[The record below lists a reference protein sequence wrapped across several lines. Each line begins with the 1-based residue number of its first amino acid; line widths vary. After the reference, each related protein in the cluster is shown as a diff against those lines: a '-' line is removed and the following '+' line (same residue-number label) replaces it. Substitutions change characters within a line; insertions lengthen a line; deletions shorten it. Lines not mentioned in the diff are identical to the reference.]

1 MKKIDNPK
9 ESTWLEVLKRPTQ
22 TFDAIEE
29 TVKQIFKE
37 VEKKGDKAVA
47 KYTSLFDG
55 VQLESIIVTTKEIN
69 KTQAKYKKYLALKP
83 EIKENVDKLL
93 LQR

>member
-1 MKKIDNPK
+1 MESAMIIETYGPRETFALGKKMG
-9 ESTWLEVLKRPTQ
+9 
-22 TFDAIEE
+22 A
-29 TVKQIFKE
+29 
-37 VEKKGDKAVA
+37 
-47 KYTSLFDG
+47 
-55 VQLESIIVTTKEIN
+55 TTKEIN